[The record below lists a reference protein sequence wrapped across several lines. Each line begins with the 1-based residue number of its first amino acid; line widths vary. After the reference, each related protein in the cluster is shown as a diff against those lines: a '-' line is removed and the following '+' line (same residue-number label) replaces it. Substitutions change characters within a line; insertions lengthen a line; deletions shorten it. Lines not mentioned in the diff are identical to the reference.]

1 MFRGSNIC
9 VQVGIWVY
17 ISRADERLKTKIRT
31 YREKKQWSI
40 SGKEVNKQDLKREKD
55 EAWKGQH
62 GMIRWQNKRGRCNL
76 PLCALPSEGSAQFI
90 PLP

>member
-31 YREKKQWSI
+31 YREKKQW
-40 SGKEVNKQDLKREKD
+40 
-55 EAWKGQH
+55 
-62 GMIRWQNKRGRCNL
+62 
-76 PLCALPSEGSAQFI
+76 
-90 PLP
+90 